1 MNLRQSVEFA
11 ALISS
16 HAMHV
21 VAAHESPCTRMLQQY
36 WSHSRVRIHE
46 WLRQLTTFEDELAT
60 GSHSTLNDCWPR
72 IEFTLRDIFTSE
84 ILSRVWTATLVA
96 RDEFHGTENVAP
108 IARRVFADN
117 FQARRRAMQLMVNG
131 PSVTMSQLAG
141 IDRLRRKAERWTDV
155 LLGYLVTR
163 FDVSEFAFDQ
173 GRAKDFGDEVK
184 SNDTP
189 SGRAVWDLIMAS
201 VRLAFPSDWNEGDPH
216 CDARSAVITSIVG
229 SLPPSA
235 FQQAGPLKSLA
246 EMRIQHSS
254 ELPDQE
260 FATEQAIIAKTL
272 QSSRETLPQPQLSFV
287 ELRRQFPS
295 PN

>member
-21 VAAHESPCTRMLQQY
+21 VAAHEAPRTDMLQDY
-36 WSHSRVRIHE
+36 WCQSRNRIHE
-46 WLRQLTTFEDELAT
+46 WLRRLTTFEDELAT
-60 GSHSTLNDCWPR
+60 GNHSTLDDCWPR

-84 ILSRVWTATLVA
+84 ILSRVWTAALVA
-96 RDEFHGTENVAP
+96 RDEFHGKEEVAP
-108 IARRVFADN
+108 VARRVFEDN

-155 LLGYLVTR
+155 LLGYLVTK

-173 GRAKDFGDEVK
+173 GRAKDFGDEVR

-189 SGRAVWDLIMAS
+189 TGRAVWDLIMAS
-201 VRLAFPSDWNEGDPH
+201 VRLAFPSHWNEGDPH
-216 CDARSAVITSIVG
+216 CDSRAAVIKSIAG

-235 FQQAGPLKSLA
+235 FQQAGPFKTLT
-246 EMRIQHSS
+246 EIRIQHSS
-254 ELPDQE
+254 ELPDRDVVKE
-260 FATEQAIIAKTL
+260 SPVTNAV
-272 QSSRETLPQPQLSFV
+272 QSSSEPLPQPQLSFV